1 MTTRVLAIC
10 VAFGIFAFVG
20 AFFWATM
27 RPSLSL
33 QSSFDEIA
41 PSATASKTLSDGR
54 LDMKV
59 YAIGNQDIRL
69 EIKFFPVAINLAAVE
84 MRPDINFAMA
94 EMHMDGITPPLQLV
108 ETGLWRSDLRLP
120 MAGQWLVSVG
130 IGDEFAEMEFN
141 AP

>member
-1 MTTRVLAIC
+1 
-10 VAFGIFAFVG
+10 
-20 AFFWATM
+20 
-27 RPSLSL
+27 
-33 QSSFDEIA
+33 
-41 PSATASKTLSDGR
+41 
-54 LDMKV
+54 MKV